1 MRSVPYAEHVTAARP
16 VGLMGATG
24 IGIGSMLG
32 AGVFVVWGPALAIA
46 GRWIVLSVLL
56 AGAVATINAAS
67 SAQLAARYPTAGG
80 AYAYGRAELG
90 PAWGFLAGLAFVAG
104 KTASVAAVGL
114 AVGHYTWGAHPEV
127 IATGAI
133 VLSWLVN
140 ARGVTRT
147 AAGATVIGTTVVVGL
162 LVIVAATWGSG
173 EVGASFMTDSGGRP
187 GGLGIVSAA
196 ALVFFAFAGY
206 ARVATL
212 GEEVREPGR
221 TIPRA
226 IALALVLVGGLYLLI
241 ALALVRSVG
250 GAESG
255 EVPLLDLANTVTW
268 GAALLAVLAPLS
280 AFGALLALTAGVGRT
295 AMAMAQEGDL
305 PRFLARRDTAGVPWL
320 AEGASAAASVALVWL
335 GGVAFAI
342 AASAGAVLVY
352 YAVANI
358 AAARQARAG
367 RATSVR
373 IPPWLSV
380 VGAVLCVA
388 LAAAVPI
395 TALASALGVLALGM
409 ATRRLVRA
417 AERA

>member
-1 MRSVPYAEHVTAARP
+1 
-16 VGLMGATG
+16 LGATG

-32 AGVFVVWGPALAIA
+32 AGVFVVWGPALAVA
-46 GRWIVLSVLL
+46 GHWIVVSVLV

-127 IATGAI
+127 VATGAI
-133 VLSWLVN
+133 VLSWMVN

-147 AAGATVIGTTVVVGL
+147 AAGATVIGALVVVGL
-162 LVIVAATWGSG
+162 LGLVAATWGSG
-173 EVGASFMTDSGGRP
+173 DAGASLTSDGGGRQ
-187 GGLGIVSAA
+187 GGLGILSAA

-212 GEEVREPGR
+212 GEEVREPER

-226 IALALVLVGGLYLLI
+226 IAIALVVVGGLYLLV
-241 ALALVRSVG
+241 ALALVRSTG
-250 GAESG
+250 GAEPG
-255 EVPLLDLANTVTW
+255 AVPLLDLANTVTW

-305 PRFLARRDTAGVPWL
+305 PRFLARRDAAGVPWL
-320 AEGASAAASVALVWL
+320 AEGASAAASIVLVWL

-342 AASAGAVLVY
+342 AASASAVLVY

-358 AAARQARAG
+358 AAARQVRGG
-367 RATSVR
+367 RATTVR
-373 IPPWLSV
+373 LPAWLSV

-395 TALASALGVLALGM
+395 VASASALGVLAVGI
-409 ATRRLVRA
+409 AIRRLVRGA
-417 AERA
+417 RRE